1 MGEGDCILKQ
11 ILVCS
16 RSCKHQDGAKRPASS
31 TKVSHVPWP
40 GFLDTKQETRYC
52 KHLVLVMYPASF
64 LAWLSM
70 CWLCTCLLYPLGA
83 HSNCDPFACC
93 VSLLSI
99 IRICLSSCCLG
110 SSLNYL
116 SSHHHLLMD
125 SVSISVF
132 SIYVIWSLWEVDGRF
147 VWSWPAV
154 STHPPRSFFCCSFW
168 CFHTPASLSLPFI
181 PLTTFLLHISTQW
194 PY

>member
-1 MGEGDCILKQ
+1 
-11 ILVCS
+11 
-16 RSCKHQDGAKRPASS
+16 
-31 TKVSHVPWP
+31 
-40 GFLDTKQETRYC
+40 
-52 KHLVLVMYPASF
+52 MYPASF

-154 STHPPRSFFCCSFW
+154 STHPPIPSSAVPSDAS
-168 CFHTPASLSLPFI
+168 TPLLPFHSHSYHSQHFYCI
-181 PLTTFLLHISTQW
+181 FLHSDHISSFCTTVQCW
-194 PY
+194 TLLWRWLHSLAACCEYGKLHKHLIYLSFPILNI